1 MKDAPIEPKAIT
13 ASPQQ
18 LDLLNHLQARSIGAR
33 GWFDEMVEKADP
45 AFRFVAVR
53 FHGLHVEQVQ
63 RLTSLITA
71 VGGDADPSDNMSA
84 ALKRAGLSV
93 RAVFGD
99 IDGDM
104 MDRIRESEAKVLAGF
119 TEVIKA
125 MEPSRYRDELVQMQA
140 ELQDLLQAVQG
151 EERSLPETP
160 KEE

>member
-1 MKDAPIEPKAIT
+1 MKDVPRQPEAVT
-13 ASPQQ
+13 ASPRQ
-18 LDLLNHLQARSIGAR
+18 LDQLQHLLARSIGAR

-45 AFRFVAVR
+45 EFRFVAVR

-63 RLTSLITA
+63 RLTALITA

-93 RAVFGD
+93 RAVFGG

-104 MDRIRESEAKVLAGF
+104 MARIRESEAKVLAGF

-151 EERSLPETP
+151 EERSLPERP
-160 KEE
+160 KTE

>member
-1 MKDAPIEPKAIT
+1 MKDVPREPEAIT
-13 ASPQQ
+13 ASPRQ
-18 LDLLNHLQARSIGAR
+18 LEQLHHLQARSIGAR

-45 AFRFVAVR
+45 EFRFVAVR

-63 RLTSLITA
+63 RLTALITA
-71 VGGDADPSDNMSA
+71 VGGDADPSDNVSA

-93 RAVFGD
+93 RAVFGG

-104 MDRIRESEAKVLAGF
+104 MSRIRESEAKVLAGF

-140 ELQDLLQAVQG
+140 ELQDLLQTVQG
-151 EERSLPETP
+151 EERSLPEKP
-160 KEE
+160 KDA

>member
-1 MKDAPIEPKAIT
+1 M
-13 ASPQQ
+13 
-18 LDLLNHLQARSIGAR
+18 
-33 GWFDEMVEKADP
+33 
-45 AFRFVAVR
+45 
-53 FHGLHVEQVQ
+53 
-63 RLTSLITA
+63 
-71 VGGDADPSDNMSA
+71 
-84 ALKRAGLSV
+84 

-140 ELQDLLQAVQG
+140 ELQDLLQTVQG

-160 KEE
+160 EEE

>member
-1 MKDAPIEPKAIT
+1 MKDTTSDPKVVT
-13 ASPQQ
+13 ASPRQ
-18 LDLLNHLQARSIGAR
+18 LELLYHLQARSIGAR

-45 AFRFVAVR
+45 EFRFVAVR

-63 RLTSLITA
+63 RLTALITA
-71 VGGDADPSDNMSA
+71 VGGDADPSDNLSA
-84 ALKRAGLSV
+84 ALKRASLSV

-104 MDRIRESEAKVLAGF
+104 MSRIRESEAKVLAGF

-125 MEPSRYRDELVQMQA
+125 IEPSRYRDELVQMQA
-140 ELQDLLQAVQG
+140 ELQDLLRVVQG
-151 EERSLPETP
+151 EERSLPENP